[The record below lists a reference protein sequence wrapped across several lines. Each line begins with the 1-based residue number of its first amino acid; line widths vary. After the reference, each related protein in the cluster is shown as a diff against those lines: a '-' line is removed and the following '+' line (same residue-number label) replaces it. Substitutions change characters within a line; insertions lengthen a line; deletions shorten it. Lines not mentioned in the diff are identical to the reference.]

1 MAGRPRA
8 HRDTS
13 ARRGLEAHAG
23 ARRRRVHG
31 IPSDAVKLEIAFLAR
46 SKTGEVYT
54 PVRGGGRGEWPDGAF
69 QDEVAQLAD
78 VRAKVVSL
86 AALRVDSEYVQ
97 SSAVA

>member
-1 MAGRPRA
+1 
-8 HRDTS
+8 
-13 ARRGLEAHAG
+13 
-23 ARRRRVHG
+23 
-31 IPSDAVKLEIAFLAR
+31 
-46 SKTGEVYT
+46 VYT